1 MTYFAGFPFLV
12 SFLLTQTLLF
22 PTFFALSFFFFFS
35 TKISVALLWFFKRKN
50 K

>member
-35 TKISVALLWFFKRKN
+35 TRKIFSLFLFF
-50 K
+50 